1 MGVVQCSGCFKW
13 LDHLSFVWGF
23 RCEGRTDRMVNP
35 LAWERGTVF
44 VQCSGCEV
52 WHKLKDNMNLIDE
65 IRYADVAE
73 E

>member
-1 MGVVQCSGCFKW
+1 MLGS
-13 LDHLSFVWGF
+13 
-23 RCEGRTDRMVNP
+23 RCEARTDRMVNP
-35 LAWERGTVF
+35 NAWEKGTVF

-65 IRYADVAE
+65 IRYADEVE